1 MRVRD
6 WQDIVRDVV
15 EEDVNPDN
23 WRAIAGPRD
32 RGVGEDL
39 YLAHP
44 NAGVYFLKTYAKNPY
59 ELRGVGSRVSRSLDE
74 EIGGYLPT
82 DGTGQFA
89 VQPVPDDEDEAKRR
103 ARRVEEVV
111 RTHAAAPTSPDA
123 LFEDIM
129 GAIDSPAFGP
139 LDYDQ
144 TSRPSGLD
152 GLGNTFDEAEQLL
165 DTELEDLIG
174 DDEIDRGFM

>member
-6 WQDIVRDVV
+6 WQDVVRDVV
-15 EEDVNPDN
+15 EEDVNPDD

-59 ELRGVGSRVSRSLDE
+59 ELRGVGSRVARSIDE
-74 EIGGYLPT
+74 NIGGYLPS
-82 DGTGQFA
+82 DGSGQFA
-89 VQPVPDDEDEAKRR
+89 VQSVPDDEDEAKRR
-103 ARRVEEVV
+103 ASRVEEVV
-111 RTHAAAPTSPDA
+111 RTHSVAPTSPDA
-123 LFEDIM
+123 LFEDLM

-139 LDYDQ
+139 IDYDQ
-144 TSRPSGLD
+144 TSRPPGLD

-174 DDEIDRGFM
+174 NDEIDRGFM